1 MRTILPEAVCIAWNV
16 GVAMPRGK
24 LKGGHTTNQA
34 TSPQYSEVRTHLIIL
49 FSFAKH
55 YNSRNKF
62 HLEIR
67 RKKWSI
73 SCKYN
78 YYSIKLR
85 IFRMALKML

>member
-55 YNSRNKF
+55 YQSRNQF

-67 RKKWSI
+67 HMNWSVF
-73 SCKYN
+73 CKEW
-78 YYSIKLR
+78 L
-85 IFRMALKML
+85 

>member
-55 YNSRNKF
+55 YQSRNQF

-67 RKKWSI
+67 RKNWSAF
-73 SCKYN
+73 CKYN
-78 YYSIKLR
+78 YFSIKLR

>member
-34 TSPQYSEVRTHLIIL
+34 TSPQYSEARTYLIIL

-55 YNSRNKF
+55 YISRDQF
-62 HLEIR
+62 RLEIR
-67 RKKWSI
+67 RQKWSVF
-73 SCKYN
+73 CKYTTQ
-78 YYSIKLR
+78 LD
-85 IFRMALKML
+85 